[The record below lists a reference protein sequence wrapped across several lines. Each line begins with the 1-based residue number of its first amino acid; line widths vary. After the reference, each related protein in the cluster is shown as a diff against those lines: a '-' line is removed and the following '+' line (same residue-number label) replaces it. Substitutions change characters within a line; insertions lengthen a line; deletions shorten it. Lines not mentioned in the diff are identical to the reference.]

1 MEQNT
6 DDFYEI
12 IWVRH
17 GLSEGNEDPE
27 AYQEGDP
34 KVHLTDEGVRQ
45 GIRAG
50 RFLGEYLGD
59 DVDDVLFVSGEFM
72 RHRQTY
78 GALWKG
84 MGQDGSPP
92 ERFDAR
98 LNEQSFGVLPFMI
111 GEDGEYETV
120 SQHYSKKVRDTNAFS
135 ASALHGESARDA
147 SGHIKSFIDGTLK
160 RDMEEGHKRIVVVT
174 SGRVIQTALM
184 NWFHLPSESIENGQ
198 LKNPN
203 NCDIISISG
212 SPKNWSATK
221 IYDGPSATAQ
231 DIDYIEGI
239 EPLTIP
245 DVPDHIADEPEFE
258 DLKHTGGSAH
268 DDVSP

>member
-1 MEQNT
+1 MDDVNE
-6 DDFYEI
+6 DFYEI

-17 GLSEGNEDPE
+17 GQSEGNENPE

-34 KVHLTDEGVRQ
+34 NVHLTDEGVRQ
-45 GIRAG
+45 AIRAG
-50 RFLGEYLGD
+50 RYLGEYLCD

-111 GEDGEYETV
+111 GQDGDYENL
-120 SQHYSKKVRDTNAFS
+120 SREYSKRVRDANPFS

-160 RDMEEGHKRIVVVT
+160 RDMEEGHHRIVVVT

-184 NWFHLPSESIENGQ
+184 NWFHLPSEAIENGQ
-198 LKNPN
+198 LKNPE

-221 IYDGPSATAQ
+221 LYDGPSATAQ

-239 EPLTIP
+239 EPLSIP
-245 DVPDHIADEPEFE
+245 EIPDHIAEEPEFA
-258 DLKHTGGSAH
+258 DLKTPDGNDF
-268 DDVSP
+268 DDATP